1 MISRRLT
8 NRPGQTLK
16 VKRMEAEGGAG
27 GVRSCPAAHARWRP
41 PCRRLDSRGRAPH
54 ASSWG
59 PSLSAEGT
67 SHPSKGR
74 AATASVNRA
83 KPNTDAGRES
93 RKRPPGPPPPGS
105 AWGFLSPFGTP
116 PARLAAP
123 LHRGAGAPSGPRSPE
138 PRFCALR
145 PPRCLV
151 TDTQPCLEGQAGT
164 GGPSAASLLSRRVAT
179 APECVYACDGGGG
192 RGRTCILETWAPA

>member
-1 MISRRLT
+1 
-8 NRPGQTLK
+8 
-16 VKRMEAEGGAG
+16 MEAEGGAG
-27 GVRSCPAAHARWRP
+27 GVRSCRAARARWRP
-41 PCRRLDSRGRAPH
+41 RCRRLDSRGRAPH
-54 ASSWG
+54 ASKWG

-74 AATASVNRA
+74 AATASVRRA
-83 KPNTDAGRES
+83 KPNTDAGQES

-105 AWGFLSPFGTP
+105 ARGFLSPFGTP

-123 LHRGAGAPSGPRSPE
+123 LHPGAGAPPGPRSVWRRSPE

-145 PPRCLV
+145 PPGCLV

-164 GGPSAASLLSRRVAT
+164 GGPSAASLLSQRVAT
-179 APECVYACDGGGG
+179 APESVYACDGGRG

>member
-1 MISRRLT
+1 
-8 NRPGQTLK
+8 
-16 VKRMEAEGGAG
+16 MEAEGGAG
-27 GVRSCPAAHARWRP
+27 GVRSCRAAHARWRP

-54 ASSWG
+54 ASKWG

-74 AATASVNRA
+74 AATASVRRA
-83 KPNTDAGRES
+83 KPNTDAGQES

-105 AWGFLSPFGTP
+105 ARGFLSPFGTP

-123 LHRGAGAPSGPRSPE
+123 LHPGAGAPPGPRSVWRRSPE

-145 PPRCLV
+145 PPGCLV

-164 GGPSAASLLSRRVAT
+164 GGPSAASLLSQRVAT
-179 APECVYACDGGGG
+179 ATESVYACDGGRG